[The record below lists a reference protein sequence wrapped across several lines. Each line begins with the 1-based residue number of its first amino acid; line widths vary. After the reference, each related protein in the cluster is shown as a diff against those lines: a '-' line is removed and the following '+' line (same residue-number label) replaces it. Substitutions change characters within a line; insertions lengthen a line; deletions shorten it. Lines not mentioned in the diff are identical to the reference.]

1 MTLCTP
7 TRRLGRAIL
16 MVLAAGMTMP
26 AAMAWTDKPVKVL
39 VPAPAGGNIDV
50 IARLVADQL
59 TADLGQPM
67 VVDNRPGAGGAIAV
81 QALRAAP
88 ADGQT
93 VMVIASNVLTEI
105 PHVLKGGFDPLKDVK
120 PVGIVARGNLVMI
133 AAPNVPAKD
142 FKGFMAYA
150 KKNTGSLGFASY
162 SAGTISHYAGM
173 ILNQKAGLDL
183 QHVPFQGSPPAL
195 AQVMGGQIPMM
206 FDGYATS
213 RNLIATGKVQAYAVA
228 GKHRLSQLPEVPTL
242 TELGYP
248 DLDFSNWMG
257 VIVSSSMP
265 AELQE
270 KIHKAVRNVALNPKF
285 RGRMFATG
293 FEGAEDWSV
302 QQLTQAAKTEFERNA
317 AIVKQFNIQLNQ

>member
-1 MTLCTP
+1 MSLCKRTGQ
-7 TRRLGRAIL
+7 LGRTFL
-16 MVLAAGMTMP
+16 MALIGACAMP
-26 AAMAWTDKPVKVL
+26 AAMAWTDKPVKML

-59 TADLGQPM
+59 GSDLGQP
-67 VVDNRPGAGGAIAV
+67 VVVENRPGAGGAIGV

-93 VMVIASNVLTEI
+93 IMMIASNVLTEI

-120 PVGIVARGNLVMI
+120 AVGIVGRGNLVMI
-133 AAPNVPAKD
+133 AAPTVPAKD
-142 FKGFMAYA
+142 FKSFVAYA
-150 KKNTGSLGFASY
+150 KKNPGNLGFASY
-162 SAGTISHYAGM
+162 SPGTISHYAGM

-195 AQVMGGQIPMM
+195 AQVMGGQIPLM

-213 RNLIATGKVQAYAVA
+213 RNLISTGKVQAYAVA
-228 GKHRLSQLPEVPTL
+228 AKSRLSQLPEVPTL
-242 TELGYP
+242 AELGYP
-248 DLDFSNWMG
+248 DLEFSNWMG
-257 VIVSSSMP
+257 VIVAAGVP
-265 AELQE
+265 AEVQE

-293 FEGAEDWSV
+293 FEGAEDWSI
-302 QQLTQAAKTEFERNA
+302 QQLNQSVKAEFERNA

>member
-1 MTLCTP
+1 MSLCNT
-7 TRRLGRAIL
+7 TRRVCRAIL
-16 MVLAAGMTMP
+16 ISLTGSFIMS
-26 AAMAWTDKPVKVL
+26 AAMAWTDKPVKLL

-59 TADLGQPM
+59 ATDLGQPM
-67 VVDNRPGAGGAIAV
+67 VVENRPGAGGAIAV

-93 VMVIASNVLTEI
+93 VLVIASNVLTEI

-142 FKGFMAYA
+142 FKGFVTYA
-150 KKNTGSLGFASY
+150 KKNPGSLSFASY
-162 SAGTISHYAGM
+162 SPGTISHYAGM

-183 QHVPFQGSPPAL
+183 QHVPFQGAPPAL
-195 AQVMGGQIPMM
+195 AQVMGGQIPLM

-213 RNLIATGKVQAYAVA
+213 RNLIATGKVQVYGVA
-228 GKHRLSQLPEVPTL
+228 AKQRLSQLPDVPTL

-248 DLDFSNWMG
+248 ELDFSNWMG
-257 VIVSSSMP
+257 VVVSSSMS
-265 AELQE
+265 ADLQE

-285 RGRMFATG
+285 RGRMFASG
-293 FEGAEDWSV
+293 FEGGEDWSI
-302 QQLTQAAKTEFERNA
+302 QQLTQSVKADFERNG

>member
-1 MTLCTP
+1 MTPSTH
-7 TRRLGRAIL
+7 TRRLSRAIL
-16 MVLAAGMTMP
+16 MVLASSIAMP
-26 AAMAWTDKPVKVL
+26 AAMAWTDKPVKML
-39 VPAPAGGNIDV
+39 VPAPAGGSIDV

-59 TADLGQPM
+59 TTDLGQTM
-67 VVDNRPGAGGAIAV
+67 VVENKPGAGGAIAV

-93 VMVIASNVLTEI
+93 VMMIASNVLTEI

-120 PVGIVARGNLVMI
+120 PVGIVARANLVMI

-142 FKGFMAYA
+142 FKGFLAYA
-150 KKNTGSLGFASY
+150 KKNPGSLSFASY
-162 SAGTISHYAGM
+162 SAGTISHYTGM

-228 GKHRLSQLPEVPTL
+228 AKQRLNQLPEVPTL

-248 DLDFSNWMG
+248 DLEFSNWMG
-257 VIVSSSMP
+257 VIVSSGVSP
-265 AELQE
+265 ELQE

-285 RGRMFATG
+285 RGRMFASG
-293 FEGAEDWSV
+293 FEGAEDWGIA
-302 QQLTQAAKTEFERNA
+302 QLTQAAKTEFERNA

>member
-1 MTLCTP
+1 MTSCTH
-7 TRRLGRAIL
+7 TRQLGRAIL
-16 MVLAAGMTMP
+16 MVLASSIAMP
-26 AAMAWTDKPVKVL
+26 PAMAWTDKPVKML

-59 TADLGQPM
+59 TTDLGQPM
-67 VVDNRPGAGGAIAV
+67 VVENKPGAGGAIAV
-81 QALRAAP
+81 QALRTAP

-93 VMVIASNVLTEI
+93 VMMIASNVLTEI

-150 KKNTGSLGFASY
+150 KKNPGSLGFASY

-257 VIVSSSMP
+257 VIVSSGVSP
-265 AELQE
+265 ELQE

-293 FEGAEDWSV
+293 FEGAEDWNI

>member
-1 MTLCTP
+1 MTLCKR

-16 MVLAAGMTMP
+16 FVLASGMAMS

-59 TADLGQPM
+59 TSDLGQPM

-81 QALRAAP
+81 QALRTAP

-142 FKGFMAYA
+142 FKGFLTYA
-150 KKNTGSLGFASY
+150 KKNPGSLGFASY

-183 QHVPFQGSPPAL
+183 QHVPFQGAPPAL
-195 AQVMGGQIPMM
+195 AQVMGGQIPVM

-228 GKHRLSQLPEVPTL
+228 AKRRLSQLPEVPTL

-248 DLDFSNWMG
+248 ELDFSNWMG
-257 VIVSSSMP
+257 VIVSSAMS

-293 FEGAEDWSV
+293 FEGAEDWNI
-302 QQLTQAAKTEFERNA
+302 QQLTQSVRTDFDRNA
-317 AIVKQFNIQLNQ
+317 AIVKQFNIQLNP